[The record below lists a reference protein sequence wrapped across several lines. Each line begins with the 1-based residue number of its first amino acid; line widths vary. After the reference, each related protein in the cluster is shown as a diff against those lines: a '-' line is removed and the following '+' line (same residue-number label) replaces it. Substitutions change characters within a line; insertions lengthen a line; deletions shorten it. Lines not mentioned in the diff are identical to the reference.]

1 MNSGFCDRLR
11 QITFCIAINIL
22 KKKKI
27 NKIEIFEKLNKECPF
42 YFTDFMKIKKYLV
55 VKCKKKN
62 IKSIKMNPYNSM
74 ININTCKKFND
85 DIKIDNHMLLNQW
98 KKTFQYLEPKKKIRN
113 EIFKLIKHKSYTAVH
128 IRLTDKLLSFKDA
141 IFELPQ
147 KDVITY
153 PILNSFFKN
162 ILKTLNKNKVQN
174 IYIASDENFYKKKLE
189 KKLKNKGFK
198 ILSRK
203 INYNKNKLR
212 QTSGEDFVKDL
223 FILSKA
229 KKIISTTGGNVPLTA
244 SLITKKKID
253 YLEWNYFNINYL
265 MLTSIRYLIYFLRFI
280 ISFNK

>member
-98 KKTFQYLEPKKKIRN
+98 KKTFQYLEPKKKN
-113 EIFKLIKHKSYTAVH
+113 
-128 IRLTDKLLSFKDA
+128 
-141 IFELPQ
+141 
-147 KDVITY
+147 
-153 PILNSFFKN
+153 
-162 ILKTLNKNKVQN
+162 
-174 IYIASDENFYKKKLE
+174 
-189 KKLKNKGFK
+189 
-198 ILSRK
+198 
-203 INYNKNKLR
+203 
-212 QTSGEDFVKDL
+212 
-223 FILSKA
+223 
-229 KKIISTTGGNVPLTA
+229 
-244 SLITKKKID
+244 
-253 YLEWNYFNINYL
+253 
-265 MLTSIRYLIYFLRFI
+265 
-280 ISFNK
+280 